1 MVTRPRICARQ
12 VCFHAVGMGV
22 TFGTGMGMPIS
33 EAASAVLIVFRG
45 SAAQERPH
53 GERKVQ
59 KAPACQKVTE
69 FETRLSAMQPC
80 RTCRDILGMDITQPG
95 VMKQA
100 AEQGLFVSVC
110 GEMMK
115 RTCGILEEMLNE
127 DAGFPPVGN
136 QYSA

>member
-69 FETRLSAMQPC
+69 FETRLSAVPRC
-80 RTCRDILGMDITQPG
+80 RTCRDIPDITRR
-95 VMKQA
+95 A
-100 AEQGLFVSVC
+100 S
-110 GEMMK
+110 
-115 RTCGILEEMLNE
+115 
-127 DAGFPPVGN
+127 
-136 QYSA
+136 